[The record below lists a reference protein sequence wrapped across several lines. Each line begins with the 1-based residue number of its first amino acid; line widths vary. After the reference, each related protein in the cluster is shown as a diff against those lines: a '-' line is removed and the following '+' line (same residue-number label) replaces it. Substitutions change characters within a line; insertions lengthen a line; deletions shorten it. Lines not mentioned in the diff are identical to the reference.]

1 MSFKEDIW
9 KKLILS
15 TLFSKFRHIPPWF
28 LGAQKLIV
36 IKDHLKKRIKQ
47 FPACN
52 DFFLIWDI
60 FCSHFDWAIYSLIH
74 SNRPPNPNFYLIGR
88 LRKILS
94 KRFQRNSY
102 SVFSVNFLMRIFFP
116 LSNAIL
122 YKYNSKIKVRSF
134 INLLHNIICII
145 QNIQMAIIYLN

>member
-1 MSFKEDIW
+1 MNIFYRMSFKEDIW

-60 FCSHFDWAIYSLIH
+60 FCSHFDWAKYFTTWYLCQFTTKYVSTLCIWVTQLMRSWSKD
-74 SNRPPNPNFYLIGR
+74 SNLYLTGNAR
-88 LRKILS
+88 
-94 KRFQRNSY
+94 
-102 SVFSVNFLMRIFFP
+102 SVFNFA
-116 LSNAIL
+116 LSHA
-122 YKYNSKIKVRSF
+122 YTHKHSHVKD
-134 INLLHNIICII
+134 HNVS
-145 QNIQMAIIYLN
+145 